1 MKGEN
6 VSRFRANSHALL
18 GAVAVV
24 ALVLAACGDS
34 DDESSVPEPPAEDAS
49 GDATEESSAPES
61 SAEDSSGDTAEQAC
75 PLEDGEVSIFG
86 TDDTAGV
93 GGSHGPGIA
102 RSAGVWVDHMNAQG
116 GILGCEIVLT
126 QPDEP
131 FPDVDE
137 CLRKYRE
144 AAASE
149 EVDVFFGPFNSA
161 CMAQVPNITN
171 PVEVPL
177 VAAIG
182 ADHLPFTENF
192 QRYNFH
198 PAVSTLLE
206 GRAAAKWFAEAGYE
220 KVAMIVPGYAYGRD
234 LGAAFREYFLE
245 LVPQGEIVA
254 EAEPAAGE
262 QNMLPFIQVLA
273 ESDPD
278 AVFGGLFAGDT
289 VTFWTQWKAAG
300 YDQDIP
306 AINLV
311 GLNSVANIDSADQ
324 IPANT
329 LGYIRAFWSI
339 NEKIGVGVEFAEAYR
354 AVYGDDPDPSIAVPH
369 DFGFP
374 FVSALEMTKALAEQ
388 TGGFDAEAWAQLV
401 ESGSFTFDSPY
412 HDDPTTVQPDM
423 HHANGCV
430 TIGPIVFDDS
440 LPVPVTYD
448 PDQTQR
454 ICLEDVVTDEQAQE
468 LVNK

>member
-1 MKGEN
+1 MVKVRSGVRGSRSAVLVGV
-6 VSRFRANSHALL
+6 VSAF
-18 GAVAVV
+18 
-24 ALVLAACGDS
+24 ALVLVACGGG
-34 DDESSVPEPPAEDAS
+34 DESSEAEVV
-49 GDATEESSAPES
+49 EESVVES
-61 SAEDSSGDTAEQAC
+61 SVAEESVEEGSQESEESEGPVC
-75 PLEDGEVSIFG
+75 PLEGGQVRIFG
-86 TDDTAGV
+86 TNDTAGV
-93 GGSHGPGIA
+93 AGSHGPGIA
-102 RSAGVWVDHMNAQG
+102 RSAGVWVDELNAAG

-161 CMAQVPNITN
+161 CMAQVPDITN
-171 PVEVPL
+171 PAGVPL

-206 GRAAAKWFAEAGYE
+206 GRAAAKWFADAGY
-220 KVAMIVPGYAYGRD
+220 KRVAMIVPGYAYGRD
-234 LGAAFREYFLE
+234 LGSAFQQYFLE
-245 LVPQGEIVA
+245 LVPDGEIVA
-254 EAEPAAGE
+254 VAEPPAGE
-262 QNMLPFIQVLA
+262 QNMLPYIQALV
-273 ESDPD
+273 EGDPD

-300 YDQDIP
+300 YDQEIP

-339 NEKIGVGVEFAEAYR
+339 NEGIAPVGTEFAEAYR
-354 AVYGDDPDPSIAVPH
+354 AVYENDADPSNRVPH

-374 FVSALEMTKALAEQ
+374 FVSALEMTKALAEA
-388 TGGFDAEAWAQLV
+388 TGGFDAEAWAEVV
-401 ESGSFTFDSPY
+401 ESGEFSFMSPY
-412 HDDPTTVQPDM
+412 SSEPTTVQPDM

-430 TIGPIVFDDS
+430 TIGPIIFDDS
-440 LPVPVTYD
+440 LPIPVTYD
-448 PDQTQR
+448 PELVQR
-454 ICLEDVVTDEQAQE
+454 ICLEDVVTDEQAQQ
-468 LVNK
+468 LVKK